1 MMTQPQAETQL
12 SGPVTPAG
20 YLLSILLEYARIS
33 VTYGMVPPL
42 FRGESHLP
50 PTPLLITQ

>member
-12 SGPVTPAG
+12 SGPVTLAG

-33 VTYGMVPPL
+33 VTYVMVPPL
-42 FRGESHLP
+42 FRGASPLP
-50 PTPLLITQ
+50 PTPPLITQ